1 MNLQEAKQNLKEKA
15 ILFTGQGGKITGENF
30 EDYLNGFS
38 ENVKEII
45 EKFKLKTHVAH
56 MASKDVLLNVL
67 EKFTSPYINLTPFE
81 RNDPEGRK
89 LPPLSNLGMGYVFEE
104 LIRKFNEDNNEEA
117 GEHFTP
123 REVIDLMTHIIFE
136 PIKDNLPPV
145 MTIYDPACGSGGM
158 LTESQNF
165 VKDEE
170 GKIRANGD
178 VYLYGKEIN
187 DETYAICKSDMMIKG
202 NNPENI
208 RVGST
213 LSTDEFAGNNFDF
226 MLSNPPYGKS
236 WATEQKYIKDGK
248 EIIDPRFQIRLENY
262 WGIEE
267 DADGTP
273 NRGYR
278 TRIKGGYFPVS
289 PTDQFAD
296 LRDEMVMNLGKVGLL
311 VERAHHEVGT
321 AGQMEINYRFSDILT
336 AGDEL
341 MKFKYIIKNTAW
353 AAGKTATF
361 MPKPLFGDNGSGM
374 HVHQSLWKDGKPLF
388 WGDGYA
394 NLSDMARWYIGGLL
408 KHAPSLLAFTNPT
421 VNSYKRLVPGY
432 EAPVNLVYSARN
444 RSACIRIPITGSNPK
459 AKRIEFRCPDPSSNP
474 YLAFAAML
482 MAGID
487 GIQNKIE
494 PPKPVDKDLYELE
507 GDEAKAIPQVPGSL
521 DAVLDNLERDNEFL
535 TRGGVFT
542 KDLIDTWI
550 DFKRKQEVDYVRM
563 RPHPAEFELYY
574 DL

>member
-1 MNLQEAKQNLKEKA
+1 MRQTGIADTAFFAPEAE
-15 ILFTGQGGKITGENF
+15 F
-30 EDYLNGFS
+30 
-38 ENVKEII
+38 
-45 EKFKLKTHVAH
+45 
-56 MASKDVLLNVL
+56 
-67 EKFTSPYINLTPFE
+67 
-81 RNDPEGRK
+81 
-89 LPPLSNLGMGYVFEE
+89 YVFDR
-104 LIRKFNEDNNEEA
+104 I
-117 GEHFTP
+117 
-123 REVIDLMTHIIFE
+123 
-136 PIKDNLPPV
+136 
-145 MTIYDPACGSGGM
+145 
-158 LTESQNF
+158 
-165 VKDEE
+165 
-170 GKIRANGD
+170 
-178 VYLYGKEIN
+178 
-187 DETYAICKSDMMIKG
+187 
-202 NNPENI
+202 
-208 RVGST
+208 
-213 LSTDEFAGNNFDF
+213 
-226 MLSNPPYGKS
+226 
-236 WATEQKYIKDGK
+236 
-248 EIIDPRFQIRLENY
+248 RFQTGMNQAFHHIDSYEGQWNT
-262 WGIEE
+262 GVAE

-296 LRDEMVMNLGKVGLL
+296 LRDEMVVKLGEVGLE

-321 AGQMEINYRFSDILT
+321 AGQMEINYKFSDILT
-336 AGDEL
+336 AGDDL
-341 MKFKYIIKNTAW
+341 MKFKYVIKNTAW
-353 AAGKTATF
+353 ANGKTATF

-374 HVHQSLWKDGKPLF
+374 HCHQSLWKDGKPLF
-388 WGDGYA
+388 FGTGYGD
-394 NLSDMARWYIGGLL
+394 LSDIARWYIGGLL

-482 MAGID
+482 MAGLD

-521 DAVLDNLERDNEFL
+521 DSVLNNLERDHEFL

-542 KDLIDTWI
+542 KDLIDTWL
-550 DFKRKQEVDYVRM
+550 DFKRKQEVDYVRL